1 MSNASPTGSVDE
13 QIDAILD
20 EHFEHGAFNP
30 ATNGDRFKVYQ
41 EQYRKEAREKL
52 LQLILARE
60 ERFHDAFQRG
70 ERKGRRF
77 EEFLEGAEWMKS
89 REQMIEM
96 LCLLRWHRSF
106 NEVKSFPNDRALSEI
121 SDFMKLMDAI
131 VDKEVA
137 EKLQSTQSNM
147 KENKEIN

>member
-1 MSNASPTGSVDE
+1 MTSPTGSVDGLL
-13 QIDAILD
+13 DAIKSVITDNTSTAYDDQDDSFTAIDDYSGLIND
-20 EHFEHGAFNP
+20 LE
-30 ATNGDRFKVYQ
+30 
-41 EQYRKEAREKL
+41 
-52 LQLILARE
+52 QLILARE

-131 VDKEVA
+131 VDKEVT
-137 EKLQSTQSNM
+137 EKLQSLPNTT
-147 KENKEIN
+147 KEG